1 MLKLDIK
8 PGESIRIGDYAT
20 ITLEEKSGQIAR
32 LSISANKEIPIK
44 RAGPSNAAKIAAE
57 VGLAQSARSSA

>member
-8 PGESIRIGDYAT
+8 PGESVRIGDVAV

-32 LSISANKEIPIK
+32 LSIQADRSVPIK
-44 RAGPSNAAKIAAE
+44 RTSPSSAAQFAAKY
-57 VGLAQSARSSA
+57 GLGQQPA

>member
-8 PGESIRIGDYAT
+8 PGESIKIGDYAT

-32 LSISANKEIPIK
+32 LSISASKDIPIK
-44 RAGPSNAAKIAAE
+44 RARPSNAAKIAAE
-57 VGLAQSARSSA
+57 VGLSQGVHTTA